1 MPSLTAAHR
10 GYEYQDLLVACRLVD
25 MLLGVVREVHVDE
38 KLVDDDRFDDLSTI
52 DIVGKRERCQFKHTS
67 SVERPLSL
75 ETFTTDRRD
84 LRLDRILAS
93 ILADRSGPGQH
104 ATSFSYRIILG
115 DTAAA
120 DQKLVVGYVRDVR
133 VSKDG
138 NTLIVVVARRR
149 WLGGGEIAIPV
160 PLLRQQDNDLTIT
173 ATRQSIRQI
182 PLFPP

>member
-1 MPSLTAAHR
+1 MLRFVCAVVGILMTFAAGAGAQEGR
-10 GYEYQDLLVACRLVD
+10 
-25 MLLGVVREVHVDE
+25 
-38 KLVDDDRFDDLSTI
+38 S
-52 DIVGKRERCQFKHTS
+52 
-67 SVERPLSL
+67 PLSDQADARMQL
-75 ETFTTDRRD
+75 GAASLIPTLRGRR
-84 LRLDRILAS
+84 L
-93 ILADRSGPGQH
+93 
-104 ATSFSYRIILG
+104 Y
-115 DTAAA
+115 A

-138 NTLIVVVARRR
+138 NTLIVVVGRRR